1 MKKLHVILGSQ
12 TRSEIFLRKAKL
24 LISEFKHWLSGRRR
38 TKRAILAV
46 CDLTP
51 NNIQATHELL
61 VMERVVAD
69 ITRQEAQKVEEVHM
83 FC

>member
-1 MKKLHVILGSQ
+1 MQFLGSQ
-12 TRSEIFLRKAKL
+12 TRSEIFLRRANL
-24 LISEFKHWLSGRRR
+24 LGSEFKHSLSRRR
-38 TKRAILAV
+38 HAKRAIQAV